1 MDSKSRSRALRREL
15 EGCFFRGNLPAL
27 IVSVVCM
34 LLLTGVNLVTAWLM
48 QRLVDVVVSSGSGL
62 GSILLIFAAS
72 FAVFIVAYDLQRYAC
87 SAFVRR
93 AVVQYKNFAF
103 SGILER
109 SVSFVSKENSAK
121 FISILTN
128 DVSSIETNYLARI
141 FTLIMELAGF
151 VGALVMMLW
160 YSPILTVA
168 AVVLALLPVAASL
181 VCGGKLA
188 ECEKTVSEK
197 NESYVEAVKESFA
210 GFSIIKSFKAESSVR
225 QMFEGISGSLED
237 SKYERRKTNDL
248 VNMLAG
254 GAGFLAQFGVFIAAA
269 LLAGNG
275 YAISAGVAVAFL
287 QLMNFVISPIST
299 VPPILANRKASIE
312 LMDKLAGLMTEDGET
327 TGENV
332 PAELKEGIAI
342 KNLCFAYTEGEPVL
356 RNIDLSVP
364 AGGSL
369 AIVGP
374 SGSGKST
381 LLQLLMGHHRGYEGS
396 ISIDGTELRDISPA
410 SLYELLSVIQQEVFI
425 FNSSIEKNVTMFGD
439 FAPERVE
446 AALEGAGLS
455 ALISERGLDFVCGE
469 NGQNLSGGE
478 RQRVSIA
485 RSLLKK
491 TPVLLVDEATAALDR
506 PTATEVMCAVLD
518 IPDTAKIVVT
528 HDLNEAVL
536 RRFDAVAVLIGGRL
550 RELGSFEELIEARSF
565 LYSMLTLSAA
575 AEDK

>member
-1 MDSKSRSRALRREL
+1 MYAENRIRELRREL
-15 EGCFFRGNLPAL
+15 ERQFFRGNLPSL
-27 IVSVVCM
+27 TISVICM

-48 QRLVDVVVSSGSGL
+48 QRLVDVVASNASGL
-62 GSILLIFAAS
+62 GGILLIFAVS
-72 FAVFIVAYDLQRYAC
+72 FAVFIVAYDVQRYSC

-93 AVVQYKNFAF
+93 AAVQYKNYAF

-121 FISILTN
+121 FISLLTN
-128 DVSSIETNYLARI
+128 DVVSIETNYLSNI
-141 FTLIMELAGF
+141 FTLVMELGGF

-181 VCGGKLA
+181 LCGNKLA
-188 ECEKTVSEK
+188 KCEKAVSER

-210 GFSIIKSFKAESSVR
+210 DFSVIKSFKAEASVR
-225 QMFEGISGSLED
+225 GMFEGVSGSLED
-237 SKYERRKTNDL
+237 AKYERRKTNGL

-269 LLAGNG
+269 LLVKRGC
-275 YAISAGVAVAFL
+275 AISAGVAVAFL

-299 VPPILANRKASIE
+299 VPPILANRKASVE
-312 LMDKLAGLMTEDGET
+312 LMDKLAGLMTEEAESEGED
-327 TGENV
+327 V
-332 PAELKEGIAI
+332 PAELKEGISI
-342 KNLCFAYTEGEPVL
+342 RGLGFAYIEGEPVL
-356 RNIDLSVP
+356 RDIDLSVP

-396 ISIDGTELRDISPA
+396 ICIDGTELRDISPA

-439 FAPERVE
+439 FEPGQVE
-446 AALEGAGLS
+446 AAIEGAGLK
-455 ALISERGLDFVCGE
+455 ALIAGRGLDFVCGE

-506 PTATEVMCAVLD
+506 PTATEVMGAVLD

-550 RELGSFEELIEARSF
+550 RELGSFEELLEARGF

-575 AEDK
+575 AED

>member
-1 MDSKSRSRALRREL
+1 MDAKARSRALRREL
-15 EGCFFRGNLPAL
+15 ESRFFRGNAPAL
-27 IVSVVCM
+27 IVSVLCM

-48 QRLVDVVVSSGSGL
+48 QNIVDVVASGGAGIGKIAL
-62 GSILLIFAAS
+62 TFAAA
-72 FAVFIVAYDLQRYAC
+72 FAVFIVAYDVQRYTCA
-87 SAFVRR
+87 AFIRR

-128 DVSSIETNYLARI
+128 DVASIETNYLAMI
-141 FTLIMELAGF
+141 FTLVMELAGF
-151 VGALVMMLW
+151 VGALIMMLW
-160 YSPILTVA
+160 YSPILTAA

-181 VCGGKLA
+181 ICGGRLA
-188 ECEKTVSEK
+188 KCEQEVSTK

-210 GFSIIKSFKAESSVR
+210 GFSVIKSFKAEGSVR
-225 QMFEGISGSLED
+225 RMFEDVSGSLED
-237 SKYERRKTNDL
+237 AKYARRKTNDL
-248 VNMLAG
+248 VYMLAA
-254 GAGFLAQFGVFIAAA
+254 GAGFLAQVGVFIAAA

-275 YAISAGVAVAFL
+275 WAISAGVAVAFL
-287 QLMNFVISPIST
+287 QLMNFLTSPIST

-312 LMDKLAGLMTEDGET
+312 LMDKLASLMTEPGEAE
-327 TGENV
+327 GRDV
-332 PAELKEGIAI
+332 PAELREGISI
-342 KNLCFAYTEGEPVL
+342 ENLGFAYAEGEPVL
-356 RNIDLSVP
+356 RDVNLKIP

-381 LLQLLMGHHRGYEGS
+381 LLQLLLGHHKGYEGS
-396 ISIDGTELRDISPA
+396 IRLDGAELRDISAA

-425 FNSSIEKNVTMFGD
+425 FNSSIEQNVTMFGN
-439 FAPERVE
+439 FPLERVE

-455 ALISERGLDFVCGE
+455 GLIAERGLDFVCGE
-469 NGQNLSGGE
+469 NGANLSGGE

-485 RSLLKK
+485 RSLLRR

-506 PTATEVMCAVLD
+506 PTATEVMGAVLD

-550 RELGSFEELIEARSF
+550 RELGSFDELIEARGF

-575 AEDK
+575 EES

>member
-1 MDSKSRSRALRREL
+1 MDAKARSRALRREL
-15 EGCFFRGNLPAL
+15 ESRFFRGNAPAL
-27 IVSVVCM
+27 IVSVLCM

-48 QRLVDVVVSSGSGL
+48 QNIVDVVASGGAGIGKIAL
-62 GSILLIFAAS
+62 TFAAA
-72 FAVFIVAYDLQRYAC
+72 FAVFIVAYDVQRYTCA
-87 SAFVRR
+87 AFIRR

-128 DVSSIETNYLARI
+128 DVASIETNYLAMI
-141 FTLIMELAGF
+141 FTLVMELAGF
-151 VGALVMMLW
+151 VGALIMMLW
-160 YSPILTVA
+160 YSPILTAA

-181 VCGGKLA
+181 ICGSRLA
-188 ECEKTVSEK
+188 KCEQEVSAK

-210 GFSIIKSFKAESSVR
+210 GFSVIKSFKAEGSVR
-225 QMFEGISGSLED
+225 RMFEDVSGSLED
-237 SKYERRKTNDL
+237 AKYARRKTNDL
-248 VNMLAG
+248 VYMLAA
-254 GAGFLAQFGVFIAAA
+254 GAGFLAQVGVFIAAA

-287 QLMNFVISPIST
+287 QLMNFLTSPIST

-312 LMDKLAGLMTEDGET
+312 LMDKLASLMTEPGEAE
-327 TGENV
+327 GRDV
-332 PAELKEGIAI
+332 PAELREGISI
-342 KNLCFAYTEGEPVL
+342 ENLGFAYAEGEPVL
-356 RNIDLSVP
+356 RDVNLKIP

-381 LLQLLMGHHRGYEGS
+381 LLQLLLGHHKGYEGS
-396 ISIDGTELRDISPA
+396 IRLDGTELRDISAA

-425 FNSSIEKNVTMFGD
+425 FNSSIEQNVTMFGD
-439 FAPERVE
+439 FPPERVE

-455 ALISERGLDFVCGE
+455 GLIAERGLDFVCGE
-469 NGQNLSGGE
+469 NGANLSGGE

-485 RSLLKK
+485 RSLLRR

-506 PTATEVMCAVLD
+506 PTATEVMGAVLD

-550 RELGSFEELIEARSF
+550 RELGSFDELIEARGF

-575 AEDK
+575 EES

>member
-1 MDSKSRSRALRREL
+1 MDAKARSRALRREL
-15 EGCFFRGNLPAL
+15 ESCFFRGNAPAL
-27 IVSVVCM
+27 IVSVLCM

-48 QRLVDVVVSSGSGL
+48 QNIVDVVASGGAGIGKIAL
-62 GSILLIFAAS
+62 TFAAA
-72 FAVFIVAYDLQRYAC
+72 FAVFIVAYDVQRYTCA
-87 SAFVRR
+87 AFIRR

-128 DVSSIETNYLARI
+128 DVASIETNYLAMI
-141 FTLIMELAGF
+141 FTLVMELAGF
-151 VGALVMMLW
+151 VGALIMMLW
-160 YSPILTVA
+160 YSPILTAA

-181 VCGGKLA
+181 ICGGRLA
-188 ECEKTVSEK
+188 KCEQEVSAK

-210 GFSIIKSFKAESSVR
+210 GFSVIKSFKAEASVR
-225 QMFEGISGSLED
+225 RMFEDVSGSLED
-237 SKYERRKTNDL
+237 AKYARRKTNDL
-248 VNMLAG
+248 VYMLAA
-254 GAGFLAQFGVFIAAA
+254 GAGFLAQVGVFIAAA

-287 QLMNFVISPIST
+287 QLMNFLTSPIST

-312 LMDKLAGLMTEDGET
+312 LMDKLASLMTEPGEAE
-327 TGENV
+327 GRDV
-332 PAELKEGIAI
+332 PAELRESISI
-342 KNLCFAYTEGEPVL
+342 ENLGFAYAEGEPVL
-356 RNIDLSVP
+356 RDVNLKIP

-381 LLQLLMGHHRGYEGS
+381 LLQLLLGHHKGYEGS
-396 ISIDGTELRDISPA
+396 IRLDGTELRDISAA

-425 FNSSIEKNVTMFGD
+425 FNSSIEQNVTMFGD
-439 FAPERVE
+439 FPPERVE

-455 ALISERGLDFVCGE
+455 GLIAERGLDFVCGE
-469 NGQNLSGGE
+469 NGANLSGGE

-485 RSLLKK
+485 RSLLRR

-506 PTATEVMCAVLD
+506 PTATEVMDAVLD

-528 HDLNEAVL
+528 HDLNKVVL

-550 RELGSFEELIEARSF
+550 RELGSFDELIEARGF

-575 AEDK
+575 EES

>member
-1 MDSKSRSRALRREL
+1 MDAKARSRALRREL
-15 EGCFFRGNLPAL
+15 ESRFFRGNAPAL
-27 IVSVVCM
+27 IVSVLCM

-48 QRLVDVVVSSGSGL
+48 QNIVDVVASGGAGIGKIAL
-62 GSILLIFAAS
+62 TFAAA
-72 FAVFIVAYDLQRYAC
+72 FAVFIVAYDVQRYTCA
-87 SAFVRR
+87 AFIRR

-128 DVSSIETNYLARI
+128 DVASIETNYLAMI
-141 FTLIMELAGF
+141 FTLVMELAGF
-151 VGALVMMLW
+151 VGALIMMLW
-160 YSPILTVA
+160 YSPILTAA

-181 VCGGKLA
+181 ICGGRLA
-188 ECEKTVSEK
+188 KCEQEVSTK

-210 GFSIIKSFKAESSVR
+210 GFSVIKSFKAEGSVR
-225 QMFEGISGSLED
+225 RMFEDVSGSLED
-237 SKYERRKTNDL
+237 AKYARRKTNDL
-248 VNMLAG
+248 VYMLAA
-254 GAGFLAQFGVFIAAA
+254 GAGFLAQVGVFIAAA

-287 QLMNFVISPIST
+287 QLMNFLTSPIST

-312 LMDKLAGLMTEDGET
+312 LMDKLASLMTEPGEAE
-327 TGENV
+327 GRDV
-332 PAELKEGIAI
+332 PAELREGISI
-342 KNLCFAYTEGEPVL
+342 ENLGFAYAEGEPVL
-356 RNIDLSVP
+356 RDVNLKIP

-381 LLQLLMGHHRGYEGS
+381 LLQLLLGHHKGYEGS
-396 ISIDGTELRDISPA
+396 IRLDGAELRDISAA

-425 FNSSIEKNVTMFGD
+425 FNSSIEQNVTMFGD
-439 FAPERVE
+439 FPPERVE

-455 ALISERGLDFVCGE
+455 GLIAERGLDFVCGE
-469 NGQNLSGGE
+469 NGSNLSGGE

-485 RSLLKK
+485 RSLLRR

-506 PTATEVMCAVLD
+506 PTATEVMGAVLD

-550 RELGSFEELIEARSF
+550 RELGSFDELIEARGF

-575 AEDK
+575 EES

>member
-1 MDSKSRSRALRREL
+1 MDAKARSRALRREL
-15 EGCFFRGNLPAL
+15 ESRFFRGNAPAL
-27 IVSVVCM
+27 IVSVLCM

-48 QRLVDVVVSSGSGL
+48 QNIVDVVASGGAGIGKIAL
-62 GSILLIFAAS
+62 TFAAA
-72 FAVFIVAYDLQRYAC
+72 FAVFIVAYDVQRYTCA
-87 SAFVRR
+87 AFIRR

-128 DVSSIETNYLARI
+128 DVASIETNYLAMI
-141 FTLIMELAGF
+141 FTLVMELAGF
-151 VGALVMMLW
+151 VGALIMMLW
-160 YSPILTVA
+160 YSPILTAA

-181 VCGGKLA
+181 ICGGRLA
-188 ECEKTVSEK
+188 KCEQEVSTK

-210 GFSIIKSFKAESSVR
+210 GFSVIKSFKAEGSVR
-225 QMFEGISGSLED
+225 RMFEDVSGSLED
-237 SKYERRKTNDL
+237 AKYARRKTNDL
-248 VNMLAG
+248 VYMLAA
-254 GAGFLAQFGVFIAAA
+254 GAGFLAQVGVFIAAA

-287 QLMNFVISPIST
+287 QLMNFLTSPIST

-312 LMDKLAGLMTEDGET
+312 LMDKLASLMTEPGEAE
-327 TGENV
+327 GRDV
-332 PAELKEGIAI
+332 PAELREGISI
-342 KNLCFAYTEGEPVL
+342 ENLGFAYAEGEPVL
-356 RNIDLSVP
+356 RDVNLKIP

-381 LLQLLMGHHRGYEGS
+381 LLQLLLGHHKGYEGS
-396 ISIDGTELRDISPA
+396 IRLDGAELRDISAA

-425 FNSSIEKNVTMFGD
+425 FNSSIEQNVTMFGD
-439 FAPERVE
+439 FPPERVE

-455 ALISERGLDFVCGE
+455 GLIAERGLDFVCGE
-469 NGQNLSGGE
+469 NGANLSGGE

-485 RSLLKK
+485 RSLLRR

-506 PTATEVMCAVLD
+506 PTATEVMGAVLD

-528 HDLNEAVL
+528 HDLNEVVL

-550 RELGSFEELIEARSF
+550 RELGSFDELIEARGF

-575 AEDK
+575 EES

>member
-1 MDSKSRSRALRREL
+1 MYAENRIRELRREL
-15 EGCFFRGNLPAL
+15 ERQFFRGNLPSL
-27 IVSVVCM
+27 TISVICM

-48 QRLVDVVVSSGSGL
+48 QRLVDVVASNASGL
-62 GSILLIFAAS
+62 GGILLIFAVS
-72 FAVFIVAYDLQRYAC
+72 FAVFIVAYDVQRYSC

-93 AVVQYKNFAF
+93 AAVQYKNYAF

-121 FISILTN
+121 FISLLTN
-128 DVSSIETNYLARI
+128 DVVSIETNYLARI

-151 VGALVMMLW
+151 AGALVMMLW

-168 AVVLALLPVAASL
+168 AVALALLPVAASL

-210 GFSIIKSFKAESSVR
+210 GFSVIKSFKAEASVR

-237 SKYERRKTNDL
+237 SKYERRKKNDL

-327 TGENV
+327 KGENV

-506 PTATEVMCAVLD
+506 PTATEVMCAALD

-550 RELGSFEELIEARSF
+550 RELGSFEELIEARVF

>member
-1 MDSKSRSRALRREL
+1 MDAKARSRALRREL
-15 EGCFFRGNLPAL
+15 ESRFFRGNAPAL
-27 IVSVVCM
+27 IVSVLCM

-48 QRLVDVVVSSGSGL
+48 QNIVDVVASGGAGIGKIAL
-62 GSILLIFAAS
+62 TFAAA
-72 FAVFIVAYDLQRYAC
+72 FAVFIVAYDVQRYTCA
-87 SAFVRR
+87 AFIRR

-128 DVSSIETNYLARI
+128 DVASIETNYLAMI
-141 FTLIMELAGF
+141 FTLVMELAGF
-151 VGALVMMLW
+151 VGALIMMLW
-160 YSPILTVA
+160 YSPILTAA

-181 VCGGKLA
+181 ICGGRLA
-188 ECEKTVSEK
+188 KCEQEVSTK

-210 GFSIIKSFKAESSVR
+210 GFSVIKSFKAEGSVR
-225 QMFEGISGSLED
+225 RMFEDVSGSLED
-237 SKYERRKTNDL
+237 AKYARRKTNDL
-248 VNMLAG
+248 VYMLAA
-254 GAGFLAQFGVFIAAA
+254 GAGFLAQVGVFIAAA

-287 QLMNFVISPIST
+287 QLMNFLTSPIST

-312 LMDKLAGLMTEDGET
+312 LMDKLASLMTEPGEAE
-327 TGENV
+327 GRDV
-332 PAELKEGIAI
+332 PAELRESISI
-342 KNLCFAYTEGEPVL
+342 ENLGFAYAEGEPVL
-356 RNIDLSVP
+356 RDVNLKIP

-381 LLQLLMGHHRGYEGS
+381 LLQLLLGHHKGYEGS
-396 ISIDGTELRDISPA
+396 IRLDGTELRDISAA

-425 FNSSIEKNVTMFGD
+425 FNSSIEQNVTMFGD
-439 FAPERVE
+439 FPPERVE

-455 ALISERGLDFVCGE
+455 GLIAERGLDFVCGE
-469 NGQNLSGGE
+469 NGANLSGGE

-485 RSLLKK
+485 RSLLRR

-506 PTATEVMCAVLD
+506 PTATEVMGAVLD

-550 RELGSFEELIEARSF
+550 RELGSFDELIEARGF

-575 AEDK
+575 EES

>member
-1 MDSKSRSRALRREL
+1 MYAENRIRELRREL
-15 EGCFFRGNLPAL
+15 ERQFFRGNLPSL
-27 IVSVVCM
+27 TISVICM

-48 QRLVDVVVSSGSGL
+48 QRLVDVVASNASGL
-62 GSILLIFAAS
+62 GGILLIFAVS
-72 FAVFIVAYDLQRYAC
+72 FAVFIVAYDVQRYSC

-93 AVVQYKNFAF
+93 AAVQYKNYAF

-121 FISILTN
+121 FISLLTN
-128 DVSSIETNYLARI
+128 DVVSIETNYLARI

-151 VGALVMMLW
+151 AGALVMMLW

-269 LLAGNG
+269 LLAANG

-327 TGENV
+327 KGENV

-446 AALEGAGLS
+446 A
-455 ALISERGLDFVCGE
+455 RG
-469 NGQNLSGGE
+469 
-478 RQRVSIA
+478 
-485 RSLLKK
+485 
-491 TPVLLVDEATAALDR
+491 
-506 PTATEVMCAVLD
+506 
-518 IPDTAKIVVT
+518 
-528 HDLNEAVL
+528 
-536 RRFDAVAVLIGGRL
+536 
-550 RELGSFEELIEARSF
+550 F